1 MLMSNARLHCY
12 FTLENINIF
21 EYTEFIYLEFGVV
34 VWLFMHG
41 IYNDGLLADFNVWK
55 DHLKLV
61 LKNILHSS
69 NTVLPSQTIIKRP
82 DDVNY
87 MDSHI

>member
-1 MLMSNARLHCY
+1 MKTNEIVPFLGHDVVVADVPVDVKCDCY

-55 DHLKLV
+55 DT
-61 LKNILHSS
+61 SS
-69 NTVLPSQTIIKRP
+69 
-82 DDVNY
+82 
-87 MDSHI
+87 